1 MAPNQLV
8 NFIKNT
14 VSTVICLFG
23 IPLLVQWICKNKV
36 AILLYHDV
44 SPHVFT
50 KHLTYLSRHYKIIT
64 LDTLVSAIYNKD
76 FSQITPKSVVITID
90 DGHVGNIALLPII
103 KQNRICPTVY
113 VCTGIINTHRQFWF
127 KIPKLSK
134 REKEHLKRV
143 PNAERLA
150 QLKDVT
156 NFEPEKE
163 YWDRQAL
170 NIDEIREMMECIDFQ
185 PHTQSHPI
193 LPQCNDIKSKQE
205 ILGSKSDLE
214 ELLDKECFH
223 FSYPNGDYTDREI
236 EIVKAGGFRSA
247 RTSNIGWNTCG
258 TSPYQLKAIPISDD
272 AGFIRFRA
280 ELTTIPQRFGRWI
293 NSLLW
298 KIMN

>member
-1 MAPNQLV
+1 MAPNQLT

-14 VSTVICLFG
+14 FSTVICLFG
-23 IPLLVQWICKNKV
+23 IPLFVRWICKNKV

-64 LDTLVSAIYNKD
+64 LDTLVSAIHNKD
-76 FSQITPKSVVITID
+76 FSQIAPKSVVITID

-103 KQNRICPTVY
+103 KQNCICPTVY
-113 VCTGIINTHRQFWF
+113 VCTEIINTHRQFWF

-134 REKEHLKRV
+134 REKELMKRI

-150 QLKDVT
+150 SLKEAT

-163 YWDRQAL
+163 YRDRQAL
-170 NIDEIREMMECIDFQ
+170 NIDEIREMMDHVDFQ
-185 PHTQSHPI
+185 PHTQFHPI
-193 LPQCNDIKSKQE
+193 LPQCNEIESKQE

-214 ELLDKECFH
+214 ELLGKECFH

-272 AGFIRFRA
+272 VGLIRFRA
-280 ELTTIPQRFGRWI
+280 ELTTIPQRFSRWA
-293 NSLLW
+293 NSILW
-298 KIMN
+298 RIMN

>member
-1 MAPNQLV
+1 MAPNRLA

-14 VSTVICLFG
+14 VSTVIFLFG
-23 IPLLVQWICKNKV
+23 IPLLVRWICKNKV

-64 LDTLVSAIYNKD
+64 LDTLVSAIHNKD
-76 FSQITPKSVVITID
+76 FSQIAPKSVVITID
-90 DGHVGNIALLPII
+90 DGHAGNIALLSII
-103 KQNRICPTVY
+103 KQNHICPTIY
-113 VCTGIINTHRQFWF
+113 VCTEIINTHRQFWF

-134 REKEHLKRV
+134 RDKELMKRV
-143 PNAERLA
+143 PNTERLA
-150 QLKDVT
+150 RLKEAT
-156 NFEPEKE
+156 NFEPKKE
-163 YWDRQAL
+163 YRDRQAL
-170 NIDEIREMMECIDFQ
+170 NIDEMKEMMDHVDFQ

-193 LPQCNDIKSKQE
+193 LPQCNEIESKQE

-214 ELLDKECFH
+214 ALLDKECFH

-280 ELTTIPQRFGRWI
+280 ELTTIPQRFGRWA
-293 NSLLW
+293 NSILW
-298 KIMN
+298 RIMN